1 MKTTVKAVILS
12 VLAMLAFS
20 ALPSDAAKTFESR
33 VVKQLG
39 DNTYLIE
46 SGIKGGNKGFCP
58 NEIVPVYRKVDF
70 GRPIKGMQS
79 VNTINEVG
87 DIKVLSYVGDRD
99 FRAQVVSGSVQV
111 GDTAKKVGV
120 YCAGLSGR

>member
-1 MKTTVKAVILS
+1 MKSTVKAIILS
-12 VLAMLAFS
+12 VAGLLAFS

-46 SGIKGGNKGFCP
+46 SGIKDGIKGFCP

-70 GRPIKGMQS
+70 GRPIKGIQS

-120 YCAGLSGR
+120 YCAGLSDR